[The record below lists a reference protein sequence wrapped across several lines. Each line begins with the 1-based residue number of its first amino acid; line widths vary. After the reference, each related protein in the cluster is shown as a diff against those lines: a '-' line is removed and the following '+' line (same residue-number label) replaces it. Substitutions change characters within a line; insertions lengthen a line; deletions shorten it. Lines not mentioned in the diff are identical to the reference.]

1 MALAIRAEG
10 LTKRFFQRGEV
21 VAVDHLDL
29 EVEEGEIFGFLG
41 PNGAGKTT
49 TIKMLLGLIFPDE
62 GKATVLDFPAG
73 ALEMR
78 RQVSYLPENPYFYD
92 HLTGGELL
100 DFYGR
105 LFGIPH
111 SDRAKRVDALLDL
124 VGLRNDKAKQLK
136 QYSKGMMQRVGIA
149 QALINDPKVLIF
161 DEPTSGLDPVAHIEI
176 RNLIESLRKQG
187 KTIFLSS
194 HQLSDVEL
202 VCDRICILNY
212 GKLVKAGRIEDLL
225 REGRTE
231 ITATEIPSEH
241 SAPLRESLER
251 TPAVLSGENGRLVA
265 TCPDDTSVNDVIDLI
280 RGHQGRILTVTPL
293 KRTLEEIFVETIGG
307 EREPGRRI
315 GTMNTLTKDQN

>member
-1 MALAIRAEG
+1 MAQAIRAEG

-21 VAVDHLDL
+21 VAVDHLNL

-62 GKATVLDFPAG
+62 GTAEVLGHPAG

-105 LFGIPH
+105 LFGLGNQE
-111 SDRAKRVDALLDL
+111 RGKRVDSLMDL
-124 VGLRNDKAKQLK
+124 VGLRNDKSKQLK
-136 QYSKGMMQRVGIA
+136 QYSKGMMQRIGIA

-176 RNLIESLRKQG
+176 RNLIESLRDQG
-187 KTIFLSS
+187 KTVFLSS

-212 GKLVKAGRIEDLL
+212 GKMVKAGRVDDLL
-225 REGRTE
+225 AEGRTE
-231 ITATEIPSEH
+231 ITAT
-241 SAPLRESLER
+241 
-251 TPAVLSGENGRLVA
+251 AVPKDVSGRIGEMAAVIADNGHLKV
-265 TCPDDTSVNDVIDLI
+265 TCEGEQAVNEVVDLI
-280 RGHQGRILTVTPL
+280 RSSRGQIVSVIPL
-293 KRTLEEIFVETIGG
+293 KRTLEEIFVETVGLAG
-307 EREPGRRI
+307 PGRRI
-315 GTMNTLTKDQN
+315 GTMNQLTKDSNE

>member
-1 MALAIRAEG
+1 MPQAIRAEG

-29 EVEEGEIFGFLG
+29 EVAEGEIFGFLG

-62 GKATVLDFPAG
+62 GTAEVLGLPAG
-73 ALEMR
+73 AQEMR

-105 LFGIPH
+105 LFGLGNAE
-111 SDRAKRVDALLDL
+111 RGKRVDALMDL
-124 VGLRNDKAKQLK
+124 VGLRNDKSKQLK
-136 QYSKGMMQRVGIA
+136 QYSKGMMQRIGIA

-176 RNLIESLRKQG
+176 RNLIESLRQQG
-187 KTIFLSS
+187 KTVFLSS

-212 GKLVKAGRIEDLL
+212 GKLVKQGRVEDLIS
-225 REGRTE
+225 EGRTE
-231 ITATEIPSEH
+231 ITAT
-241 SAPLRESLER
+241 AV
-251 TPAVLSGENGRLVA
+251 PANLIEQFKQVASDIAQSDGRVRITLSDETV
-265 TCPDDTSVNDVIDLI
+265 VNDVIDAV
-280 RGHQGRILTVTPL
+280 RSHKGQILSVVPL
-293 KRTLEEIFVETIGG
+293 KRTLEEIFVETVGLAHQ
-307 EREPGRRI
+307 PGRRI
-315 GTMNTLTKDQN
+315 GTMNQLTKDNGK

>member
-1 MALAIRAEG
+1 MAQAIRAEG

-21 VAVDHLDL
+21 VAVDHLNL

-62 GKATVLDFPAG
+62 GTAEVLGYPAG

-105 LFGIPH
+105 LFRLGN
-111 SDRAKRVDALLDL
+111 SDRAKRVDALMDL
-124 VGLRNDKAKQLK
+124 VGLKNDKSKQLK
-136 QYSKGMMQRVGIA
+136 QYSKGMMQRIGIA

-176 RNLIESLRKQG
+176 RNLIESLREQG
-187 KTIFLSS
+187 KTVFLSS

-212 GKLVKAGRIEDLL
+212 GKLVKSGRVEDLVA
-225 REGRTE
+225 EGRTE
-231 ITATEIPSEH
+231 IVAADVPSE
-241 SAPLRESLER
+241 L
-251 TPAVLSGENGRLVA
+251 
-265 TCPDDTSVNDVIDLI
+265 
-280 RGHQGRILTVTPL
+280 QGRINEVTGAVAAENGHVRITCSDDTLVNEVVDMIRSGRGRIVSVVPL
-293 KRTLEEIFVETIGG
+293 KRTLEEIFVETVGVA
-307 EREPGRRI
+307 
-315 GTMNTLTKDQN
+315 

>member
-1 MALAIRAEG
+1 MPVAIRAEG

-62 GKATVLDFPAG
+62 GGAEVLGHPAG
-73 ALEMR
+73 AQEMR
-78 RQVSYLPENPYFYD
+78 RKVSYLPENPYFYD

-105 LFGIPH
+105 LFGL
-111 SDRAKRVDALLDL
+111 SASERAKRVDTLMDL
-124 VGLRNDKAKQLK
+124 VGLRNDKTKQLK
-136 QYSKGMMQRVGIA
+136 QYSKGMMQRIGIA
-149 QALINDPKVLIF
+149 QALVNDPKLLIF

-176 RNLIESLRKQG
+176 RKLIESLRDQG
-187 KTIFLSS
+187 KTVFLSS

-212 GKLVKAGRIEDLL
+212 GKLVKAGRVEDLIS
-225 REGRTE
+225 EGRIE
-231 ITATEIPSEH
+231 ITATGVTAET
-241 SAPLRESLER
+241 R
-251 TPAVLSGENGRLVA
+251 GRLEKLGAVA
-265 TCPDDTSVNDVIDLI
+265 GTDGRTVVTVSSEESANQVLDLI
-280 RGHQGRILTVTPL
+280 RSSSGHVQSMIPL
-293 KRTLEEIFVETIGG
+293 KRTLEEIFVETVGLADQP
-307 EREPGRRI
+307 RGRRI
-315 GTMNTLTKDQN
+315 GTMNQLTRDNG

>member
-1 MALAIRAEG
+1 MDLAIRAEG

-29 EVEEGEIFGFLG
+29 EVSRGEIFGFLG

-49 TIKMLLGLIFPDE
+49 TIKMLLGLIYADE
-62 GKATVLDFPAG
+62 GTAEVLGHPAG
-73 ALEMR
+73 AIAMR
-78 RQVSYLPENPYFYD
+78 EKVSYLPENPYFYD

-105 LFGIPH
+105 LFKLPK
-111 SDRAKRVDALLDL
+111 DARAKRVDSLMDL

-136 QYSKGMMQRVGIA
+136 QYSKGMMQRIGIA
-149 QALINDPKVLIF
+149 QALINDPELLIF

-176 RNLIESLRKQG
+176 RNLIESLRDQG

-212 GKLVKAGRIEDLL
+212 GKLVKAGRVDDLIA
-225 REGRTE
+225 EGRTE
-231 ITATEIPSEH
+231 VLARDVSAEVKGKLEALTGAVH
-241 SAPLRESLER
+241 SD
-251 TPAVLSGENGRLVA
+251 NGHVRV
-265 TCPDDTSVNDVIDLI
+265 TCADETLVNDVVDLI
-280 RGHQGRILTVTPL
+280 RNNKGHLISVMPL
-293 KRTLEEIFVETIGG
+293 KRTLEEIFVETVGLADQ
-307 EREPGRRI
+307 PGRRI
-315 GTMNTLTKDQN
+315 GTMNQLTKGK

>member
-1 MALAIRAEG
+1 MAHAIRAEG

-21 VAVDHLDL
+21 VAVDHLNL

-62 GKATVLDFPAG
+62 GSAQVLGHPAG

-78 RQVSYLPENPYFYD
+78 RLVSYLPENPYFYD

-105 LFGIPH
+105 LFGIPG
-111 SDRAKRVDALLDL
+111 SERAKRVDSLMDL
-124 VGLRNDKAKQLK
+124 VGLRNDKAKQIK
-136 QYSKGMMQRVGIA
+136 QYSKGMTQRIGIA
-149 QALINDPKVLIF
+149 QALINDPRVLIF

-176 RNLIESLRKQG
+176 RNLIESLRDQG
-187 KTIFLSS
+187 KTVFLSS

-212 GKLVKAGRIEDLL
+212 GKLVKMGRVDDLL
-225 REGRTE
+225 AEGRTE
-231 ITATEIPSEH
+231 VTASEVPAEVTGKLEQVAGAV
-241 SAPLRESLER
+241 SAD
-251 TPAVLSGENGRLVA
+251 NGHIKVTCADDRLVNE
-265 TCPDDTSVNDVIDLI
+265 VVDLI
-280 RGHQGRILTVTPL
+280 RSGRGRIVSVVPL
-293 KRTLEEIFVETIGG
+293 KRSLEEIFVETVGLAG
-307 EREPGRRI
+307 PGRRI
-315 GTMNTLTKDQN
+315 GTMNQLTRDKDE

>member
-1 MALAIRAEG
+1 MPQAIRAEG

-21 VAVDHLDL
+21 VAVDHLDI
-29 EVEEGEIFGFLG
+29 EVAEGEIFGFLG

-62 GKATVLDFPAG
+62 GMAEVLGFPAG
-73 ALEMR
+73 DQEMR

-105 LFGIPH
+105 IFGLNGAE
-111 SDRAKRVDALLDL
+111 RAKRVDSLMDL
-124 VGLRNDKAKQLK
+124 VGLRNDKAKQIK
-136 QYSKGMMQRVGIA
+136 QYSKGMTQRIGIA

-176 RNLIESLRKQG
+176 RNLIESLRDQG

-212 GKLVKAGRIEDLL
+212 GKLVKQGRVEDLVA
-225 REGRTE
+225 EGRTE
-231 ITATEIPSEH
+231 VTATGVPE
-241 SAPLRESLER
+241 
-251 TPAVLSGENGRLVA
+251 AVAARMNVPGAVVDRQDGRLVVTVA
-265 TCPDDTSVNDVIDLI
+265 DETDVNGVIDAVRNGGGKI
-280 RGHQGRILTVTPL
+280 VSVVPL
-293 KRTLEEIFVETIGG
+293 KRTLEEIFVETVGLADQ
-307 EREPGRRI
+307 PGRRI
-315 GTMNTLTKDQN
+315 GTMNTLTRGNG

>member
-1 MALAIRAEG
+1 MALAIRAQG
-10 LTKRFFQRGEV
+10 LTKRFYQRGEV

-49 TIKMLLGLIFPDE
+49 TIKILLGLIFPDE
-62 GKATVLDFPAG
+62 GTAEVLGYPAG
-73 ALEMR
+73 DREMR

-105 LFGIPH
+105 LFGIEATE
-111 SDRAKRVDALLDL
+111 RAKRIDALMDL

-136 QYSKGMMQRVGIA
+136 QYSKGMLQRIGIA
-149 QALINDPKVLIF
+149 QALLNDPRLLIF

-176 RNLIESLRKQG
+176 RNLIESLRDQG
-187 KTIFLSS
+187 KTVFLSS

-212 GKLVKAGRIEDLL
+212 GKMVRSGRVEDLV

-231 ITATEIPSEH
+231 ITAADVSPEV
-241 SAPLRESLER
+241 AGRLREVAS
-251 TPAVLSGENGRLVA
+251 VSGDDGRFVI
-265 TCPDDTSVNDVIDLI
+265 TCEDEGRVNDLIDLI
-280 RGHQGRILTVTPL
+280 RNGKGRILSVVPV
-293 KRTLEEIFVETIGG
+293 KRSLEEIFVETVGAAG
-307 EREPGRRI
+307 PGRRI
-315 GTMNTLTKDQN
+315 GTMNQLTRDRDDV

>member
-1 MALAIRAEG
+1 MPPAIRAEG

-29 EVEEGEIFGFLG
+29 EVAEGEIFGFLG

-62 GKATVLDFPAG
+62 GKAEVLGYPAG
-73 ALEMR
+73 DQEMR

-105 LFGIPH
+105 LFGIP
-111 SDRAKRVDALLDL
+111 SDERKKRVDSLMDL
-124 VGLRNDKAKQLK
+124 VGLRNDKAKQIK
-136 QYSKGMMQRVGIA
+136 QYSKGMTQRIGIA

-176 RNLIESLRKQG
+176 RNLIESLRDQG

-202 VCDRICILNY
+202 VCDRITIMNF
-212 GKLVKAGRIEDLL
+212 GKLVKAGRVEDLVA
-225 REGRTE
+225 EGRTE
-231 ITATEIPSEH
+231 VTATAVPAEI
-241 SAPLRESLER
+241 AAQLRALATEVES
-251 TPAVLSGENGRLVA
+251 SGDRLVA
-265 TCPDDTSVNDVIDLI
+265 TIPSEVGVNDVVDLI
-280 RGHQGRILTVTPL
+280 RSANGNVVSVIPL
-293 KRTLEEIFVETIGG
+293 KRTLEEIFVETVGLAG
-307 EREPGRRI
+307 PHRRI
-315 GTMNTLTKDQN
+315 GTMNQLTKDKEK

>member
-1 MALAIRAEG
+1 MAVAIRAEG

-29 EVEEGEIFGFLG
+29 EVQTGEIFGFLG

-49 TIKMLLGLIFPDE
+49 TIKMLLGLIFPDG
-62 GKATVLDFPAG
+62 GKAEVLGLPAG
-73 ALEMR
+73 AQEMR

-105 LFGIPH
+105 LFGLPAAE
-111 SDRAKRVDALLDL
+111 RAKRVDSLMDL

-136 QYSKGMMQRVGIA
+136 QYSKGMMQRIGIA
-149 QALINDPKVLIF
+149 QALINDPKLLIF

-176 RNLIESLRKQG
+176 RNLIESLRDQG
-187 KTIFLSS
+187 KTVFLSS

-212 GKLVKAGRIEDLL
+212 GKLVKQGRVDELVA
-225 REGRTE
+225 EGRTE
-231 ITATEIPSEH
+231 ITAVSV
-241 SAPLRESLER
+241 
-251 TPAVLSGENGRLVA
+251 PAEVTGKLKELTGAVQSDNGRIVVTCTDDELVNGA
-265 TCPDDTSVNDVIDLI
+265 VDLI
-280 RGHQGRILTVTPL
+280 RNGKGKIISVIPV
-293 KRTLEEIFVETIGG
+293 KRSLEEIFVETIGLAG
-307 EREPGRRI
+307 SHRRI
-315 GTMNTLTKDQN
+315 GTMNTLTRDA

>member
-1 MALAIRAEG
+1 MAHAIRAEG

-21 VAVDHLDL
+21 VAVDHLNL

-49 TIKMLLGLIFPDE
+49 TIKMLLGLIFADE
-62 GKATVLDFPAG
+62 GTATVLGYPAG
-73 ALEMR
+73 DREMR
-78 RQVSYLPENPYFYD
+78 KQVSYLPENPYFYD

-105 LFGIPH
+105 LFGL
-111 SDRAKRVDALLDL
+111 SSSERAKRVDSLMDL

-136 QYSKGMMQRVGIA
+136 QYSKGMMQRIGIA

-176 RNLIESLRKQG
+176 RNLIESLRDQG

-202 VCDRICILNY
+202 VCDRISIMNY
-212 GKLVKAGRIEDLL
+212 GKLVKLGRVNELL
-225 REGRTE
+225 AEGRTE
-231 ITATEIPSEH
+231 ITATGVPAEVAGRLQSDGSEIV
-241 SAPLRESLER
+241 
-251 TPAVLSGENGRLVA
+251 TDNGRMVVTVA
-265 TCPDDTSVNDVIDLI
+265 DEDHVNDVVDAI
-280 RGHQGRILTVTPL
+280 RTGRGKIISVVPL
-293 KRTLEEIFVETIGG
+293 KRSLEEIFVETVGAAG
-307 EREPGRRI
+307 TQGRRI
-315 GTMNTLTKDQN
+315 GTMNTLTKDSN